1 MRVGQPP
8 SHTLGDALLNKHI
21 IEAIWRTVED
31 GGDVVIVHREP
42 KAILKQFA
50 QDPHGLSMR
59 IYWANGNER
68 IDLDNGSSITAIR
81 DPERARGLTANLLV
95 APLGLSEAQTA
106 ILMPTLAATQG
117 HLLGY

>member
-1 MRVGQPP
+1 M
-8 SHTLGDALLNKHI
+8 LNEHI

-31 GGDVVIVHREP
+31 GGDVVIVHRQP
-42 KAILKQFA
+42 KAVLKQLSE
-50 QDPHGLSMR
+50 DPRNALR

-81 DPERARGLTANLLV
+81 DSERARGLTANLLV

-106 ILMPTLAATQG
+106 ALMPTLATAHG